1 MADIFCTLIINAAT
15 APLARQIAAAMGGGG
30 MGMWTTPLSATG
42 IEPVSHYISSGYIPE
57 QFAFMVPFQVWEQNE
72 TGQWV
77 MTNSTIGNA
86 DAVAN
91 AASEAGV
98 LCNANDVQDIFDA
111 ADVTAQEPFLAI
123 SRMGLKIVNTNIEI

>member
-1 MADIFCTLIINAAT
+1 
-15 APLARQIAAAMGGGG
+15 

-72 TGQWV
+72 TSQWV
-77 MTNSTIGNA
+77 MTNSTTGNA

-91 AASEAGV
+91 AASESGV
-98 LCNANDVQDIFDA
+98 LCSANDVQDIFDA
-111 ADVTAQEPFLAI
+111 ADVTAQEPFLAM